1 MYLECSSNP
10 CWAAKS
16 LILDSN
22 MLQYY
27 CMDLIDKLAWIYI
40 KDRKIL
46 STRSKGKDAWYIPG
60 GKREEGESDQAALI
74 REVKEELTVDL
85 LPETI
90 KYLNTFKAQAH
101 GKPEGVFVQMTC
113 YTADYKGGLVP
124 SAEIEEMSWLTSD
137 TDPTLLSPVDKI
149 IFAHLKDHD
158 LID

>member
-1 MYLECSSNP
+1 MIKEF
-10 CWAAKS
+10 
-16 LILDSN
+16 
-22 MLQYY
+22 
-27 CMDLIDKLAWIYI
+27 IDKLAWIYI

-60 GKREEGESDQAALI
+60 GKREVGESDERALV
-74 REVKEELTVDL
+74 REIKEELNVDL

-113 YTADYKGGLVP
+113 YTADYKGEMAA
-124 SAEIEEMSWLTSD
+124 SAEIEEISWLTSD
-137 TDPTLLSPVDKI
+137 ADPALLSPVDVI
-149 IFAHLKDHD
+149 IFAYLKDQN